1 MGLACSALV
10 SLLRRWFAAECG
22 QKFFAVRASQT
33 RAGIPSGCGRITI
46 VVSRHNIVERRSR
59 AVGVQQRI
67 EKPNGFTKRL
77 IEKRSEPGPERRH
90 RAGASDHRPR
100 SIHDDVIASC
110 RIGIARDIG
119 DATPRLLIRRLW
131 YIGVLLPGR

>member
-22 QKFFAVRASQT
+22 QKFLAVRASQT
-33 RAGIPSGCGRITI
+33 GAGIPSGCGRITI
-46 VVSRHNIVERRSR
+46 VVSRHNVVERRSR

-77 IEKRSEPGPERRH
+77 IEKGSETGPQRRH
-90 RAGASDHRPR
+90 CAGAAPPPAPHPP
-100 SIHDDVIASC
+100 
-110 RIGIARDIG
+110 
-119 DATPRLLIRRLW
+119 TTML
-131 YIGVLLPGR
+131 